1 MPSCAG
7 PAVLD
12 PAEVDR
18 ALALDTDWAARLR
31 AMWLDLAAG
40 AVFGDLR
47 APRVGAL
54 PRLRKQV
61 LDAGERLRALTAD
74 RAWIPQPRERLKNAL
89 ASALALRETLDGLAS
104 AARELG
110 GADGEAFRATL
121 AGLRAAALD
130 EIAPRANEWAAL
142 LDRRAP
148 DEDNSGS
155 APLR

>member
-1 MPSCAG
+1 
-7 PAVLD
+7 VLD

-18 ALALDTDWAARLR
+18 ALALDAAWAGRLR
-31 AMWLDLAAG
+31 ALWLDLAAS

-47 APRVGAL
+47 GPRVGAL

-61 LDAGERLRALTAD
+61 LDAGERLRAMLAG

-89 ASALALRETLDGLAS
+89 ASALALREAR
-104 AARELG
+104 AALGPAAGELE
-110 GADGEAFRATL
+110 GADADAFRAALSRLST
-121 AGLRAAALD
+121 AALD

-148 DEDNSGS
+148 DEDNPDSH
-155 APLR
+155 PCR